1 MVACCSSIGSPVVP
15 HAKVNIHSHS
25 HTHKHTVSISNECV
39 FRRHCHSHSMCLE
52 AFNFGWLNSYVYC
65 WNDQKKFH
73 YRILFYFCIMLGE
86 VMMLA
91 MNARRK
97 NTWVKPC
104 IRVLSDGWSLKLRVS
119 IIFTIT
125 LLKVVAVVVLLS
137 FDCHSS
143 KNDEIWNFFTWNWVR
158 LRKYLLFGRKQ
169 IQISSIITGNLIT
182 EQ

>member
-1 MVACCSSIGSPVVP
+1 MVACCSSIDSPVVP

-65 WNDQKKFH
+65 WNDQNKFH
-73 YRILFYFCIMLGE
+73 YRVLFYFCIMLGE

-97 NTWVKPC
+97 KYLSEALYQGIIRWVVSQIESLNHLYNYITQSGSC
-104 IRVLSDGWSLKLRVS
+104 CCFTLFWLSFLKKWWNLKLFR
-119 IIFTIT
+119 
-125 LLKVVAVVVLLS
+125 LKLSQVARILVVWPQA
-137 FDCHSS
+137 
-143 KNDEIWNFFTWNWVR
+143 NTNFVNYHR
-158 LRKYLLFGRKQ
+158 
-169 IQISSIITGNLIT
+169 
-182 EQ
+182 